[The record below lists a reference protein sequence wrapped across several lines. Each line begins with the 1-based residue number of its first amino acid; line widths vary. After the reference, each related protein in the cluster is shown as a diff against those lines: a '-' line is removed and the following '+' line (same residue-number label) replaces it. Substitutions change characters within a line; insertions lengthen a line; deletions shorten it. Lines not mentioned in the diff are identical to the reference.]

1 MDKMIQVL
9 NSILEELQDMNRKL
23 DDIRGTGFCSLE
35 DIGDKLDTIST
46 SVSWTENVADHL
58 DSISCS
64 GLYGLN
70 DVCDKLDSVET
81 AIDMK

>member
-1 MDKMIQVL
+1 MDEMIQVL

-23 DDIRGTGFCSLE
+23 DDIRGTGICSLE
-35 DIGDKLDTIST
+35 DIGDKLDAIST

-58 DSISCS
+58 DSISSS
-64 GLYGLN
+64 GMYGFS